1 LSGQAQPPDGAAVV
15 AGDSAALADIVV
27 LGRIGAASGVR
38 GEVHVHPF
46 AAHPDQG
53 SALSH
58 WWLGSEGDPPARWQQ
73 RKLIRCAVRSGRLT
87 AHFDGIADRT
97 QAEALRGVLVG
108 APRSALPAPAKDEY
122 YWADLLGLQVRN
134 TRNQPLGHIVG
145 LIDTPANAVL
155 QVADGAGGERLLP
168 FVAAVVL
175 EVDLAAREVR
185 VDWEADW

>member
-1 LSGQAQPPDGAAVV
+1 MSGQAQPPDGAAVV
-15 AGDSAALADIVV
+15 AGDSATLEDIVV

-46 AAHPDQG
+46 ADDPNQW

>member
-1 LSGQAQPPDGAAVV
+1 MSGQARPPGGAAEV
-15 AGDSAALADIVV
+15 AGDRATIEDVVV
-27 LGRIGAASGVR
+27 LGRVGAASGVR

-46 AAHPDQG
+46 ADDPQQW
-53 SALSH
+53 STLSH
-58 WWLGSEGDPPARWQQ
+58 WWLGREGDPPALWQQ
-73 RKLIRCAVRSGRLT
+73 RKLIACSVRNGRLT
-87 AHFDGIADRT
+87 AQLDGVADRNA
-97 QAEALRGVLVG
+97 AEALRGILVG
-108 APRSALPAPAKDEY
+108 APRSALPAPAQDEY

>member
-1 LSGQAQPPDGAAVV
+1 MV
-15 AGDSAALADIVV
+15 AGDRATHQEIVV

-38 GEVHVHPF
+38 GQVHVHPF
-46 AAHPDQG
+46 ADDPQQW

-58 WWLGSEGDPPARWQQ
+58 WWLGNEGDPPALWQQ
-73 RKLIRCAVRSGRLT
+73 RKLMTCALRNGRLT
-87 AHFDGIADRT
+87 AHLEGVADRNA
-97 QAEALRGVLVG
+97 AEALRGLLVG
-108 APRSALPAPAKDEY
+108 APRSALPEPAKDEY

-134 TRNQPLGHIVG
+134 TRNQPLGHIAG

-155 QVADGAGGERLLP
+155 QVADGVGGERLLP

-175 EVDLAAREVR
+175 EVDLAAGQVR